1 MNGQLSEYLFDCRNS
16 DRIERSAEV
25 SECGRYRWWL
35 RRSWSLWNADG
46 THRIGKG
53 VVSFIMLNP
62 STADALQDDPT
73 IRRCIGFA
81 KSWGFNTL
89 SVRNLFPWRATDPKE
104 LFRAETVT
112 GGHRG
117 DVELTTALTADLVVA
132 AWGANVPFKRDA
144 EAIEMFV
151 TSAPMVPIYC
161 LGTTKNGSPRHPL
174 YVKAD
179 QQPVLFQPASF

>member
-16 DRIERSAEV
+16 DRIKRSAEV
-25 SECGRYRWWL
+25 SKCGRYRWWL
-35 RRSWSLWNADG
+35 QRSWSLRNADG
-46 THRIGKG
+46 THRIGRG

-104 LFRAETVT
+104 LLKAEDPT
-112 GGHRG
+112 GGYLG
-117 DVELTTALTADLVVA
+117 DIELTTALTADFVVA
-132 AWGANVPFKRDA
+132 AWGANVPFKRDT
-144 EAIEMFV
+144 EAMEMFV
-151 TSAPMVPIYC
+151 RFAPMVPIYC
-161 LGTTKNGSPRHPL
+161 LGKTKNLCPRHPL

>member
-1 MNGQLSEYLFDCRNS
+1 MSQDEYLFDCRNR

-35 RRSWSLWNADG
+35 RRSWSLRNADG
-46 THRIGKG
+46 THRIGRG

-104 LFRAETVT
+104 LLKAEDAA
-112 GGHRG
+112 GGDRG
-117 DVELTTALTADLVVA
+117 DTELTSALTADMVVV
-132 AWGANVPFKRDA
+132 AWGANVPFKRDV
-144 EAIEMFV
+144 EIMDIFSTV
-151 TSAPMVPIYC
+151 APMVPIYC
-161 LGTTKNGSPRHPL
+161 LGKTKNGSPRHPL

-179 QQPVLFQPASF
+179 QQPIPFNSGVY